1 MSRKR
6 KVLFWSG
13 DQMIS
18 SHIIQRLGGAIT
30 KLLGNRFSIINAAPP
45 ASTAG
50 ILKGGPEAGVVR
62 EIGVDADLGVEVTSH
77 EPFEI
82 TEVVDA
88 SRKVHGIDADADGVA
103 VTELSDRASGES
115 FGADVTDA
123 GTSGDTGK
131 PTIGDKRDLLADL
144 AVFQGRG
151 HLVGLWHA
159 GSPHPRSDRPC

>member
-1 MSRKR
+1 
-6 KVLFWSG
+6 
-13 DQMIS
+13 MIS

-45 ASTAG
+45 ASAAG

-88 SRKVHGIDADADGVA
+88 SRKVHGIDAVSY
-103 VTELSDRASGES
+103 T
-115 FGADVTDA
+115 
-123 GTSGDTGK
+123 
-131 PTIGDKRDLLADL
+131 
-144 AVFQGRG
+144 
-151 HLVGLWHA
+151 
-159 GSPHPRSDRPC
+159 HPRAHETVLDFVCRPSLEKKKLN